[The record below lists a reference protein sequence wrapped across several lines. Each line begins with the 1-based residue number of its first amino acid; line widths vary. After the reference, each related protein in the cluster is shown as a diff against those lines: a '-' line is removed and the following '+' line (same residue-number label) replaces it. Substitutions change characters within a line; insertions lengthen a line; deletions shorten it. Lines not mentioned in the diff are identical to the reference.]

1 MREQTAQQPP
11 MKRRASAVPANSHH
25 ASFSGGID
33 PEDQPYQSEDFE
45 VGSEYLYT
53 QRLPTS
59 TRRYYDT
66 RGNQIIQRGNQRI
79 VIHEEPPRYRRPRR
93 FHWLFWVG
101 VVMFIAIGG
110 TWVVNTIGAWW
121 LNEQNNFNY
130 GMPRTYQ
137 TDAVVG
143 HSDNSVHPSHFIALN
158 LNGHIEVIEIPG
170 GDPSKERVYVG
181 PTIFSANPELVP
193 VTVSFED
200 VNGDGKPD
208 MLLHIQGQTIPFLNN
223 GSQFQTSK

>member
-1 MREQTAQQPP
+1 LNKRLAILRTTSPVSRIAPGATTT
-11 MKRRASAVPANSHH
+11 RRAIRSSSAATNGL
-25 ASFSGGID
+25 SFMRSRRRNIAEGVSTGSSGLV
-33 PEDQPYQSEDFE
+33 S
-45 VGSEYLYT
+45 SCSSL
-53 QRLPTS
+53 L
-59 TRRYYDT
+59 
-66 RGNQIIQRGNQRI
+66 
-79 VIHEEPPRYRRPRR
+79 
-93 FHWLFWVG
+93 
-101 VVMFIAIGG
+101 AGG
-110 TWVVNTIGAWW
+110 TWVVNNVGAWW

-143 HSDNSVHPSHFIALN
+143 HNDSTLHPSHFIALN

-170 GDPSKERVYVG
+170 GDPSRERVYVG
-181 PTIFSANPELVP
+181 PTIFSQNPELVP

-208 MLLHIQGQTIPFLNN
+208 MLIHIQGQTIVYLNN